1 MITGG
6 QDSSDQILKQ
16 LEDAPLQ
23 REIQPGIVVNLED
36 PNEYGMCLGVAWWV
50 GLDYCSMCVYV
61 CMYVYVY
68 IH

>member
-23 REIQPGIVVNLED
+23 REIQPGVVVSLED
-36 PNEYGMCLGVAWWV
+36 PSEYGKYLERG
-50 GLDYCSMCVYV
+50 
-61 CMYVYVY
+61 
-68 IH
+68 

>member
-23 REIQPGIVVNLED
+23 REIQPGVVSLED
-36 PNEYGMCLGVAWWV
+36 PSEYGKYLERG
-50 GLDYCSMCVYV
+50 
-61 CMYVYVY
+61 
-68 IH
+68 